1 MKRYKFNKITT
12 AKWMCFFLDFID
24 KVKFQIICLLLLIFL
39 GLFMYNQS
47 TKTFSPELKEYKLY
61 VDEATTSP
69 KDTIKAFYLECY
81 IAVDALK
88 NDITGKIEKDMR
100 SYIRAAFSYNICG
113 TNYDSLLFHGH
124 KPLRKIGSGTSTVVY
139 KWFKALCAEVDI
151 TMMDKPS
158 NYSDTLYQ
166 TLSFP
171 DSLSYMLEQTKGRH
185 ISFLLGR
192 TVNCAE
198 LEISILSPT
207 ELFSNGSSKNPYI
220 LTYFNFDTKNDI
232 IDIDSRSK
240 IHIKTGSN
248 RKAGGELPNPINI
261 YNVWPQPDHVGPDG
275 IYYET
280 IESVTN
286 ALKNGIYISA
296 ENLNLRN
303 EADRK
308 VFLFTLLLGVVITL
322 LVEIVIYVIRKWR
335 IAAHVYYDKLLSNNH

>member
-1 MKRYKFNKITT
+1 M
-12 AKWMCFFLDFID
+12 
-24 KVKFQIICLLLLIFL
+24 
-39 GLFMYNQS
+39 G
-47 TKTFSPELKEYKLY
+47 
-61 VDEATTSP
+61 
-69 KDTIKAFYLECY
+69 
-81 IAVDALK
+81 
-88 NDITGKIEKDMR
+88 R
-100 SYIRAAFSYNICG
+100 SV
-113 TNYDSLLFHGH
+113 NY
-124 KPLRKIGSGTSTVVY
+124 
-139 KWFKALCAEVDI
+139 
-151 TMMDKPS
+151 
-158 NYSDTLYQ
+158 
-166 TLSFP
+166 
-171 DSLSYMLEQTKGRH
+171 
-185 ISFLLGR
+185 
-192 TVNCAE
+192 AE
-198 LEISILSPT
+198 LEISNLSPT

-232 IDIDSRSK
+232 IDIDPRSK

-335 IAAHVYYDKLLSNNH
+335 IAAHVYYDKLLSNNP